1 MDQPIKTE
9 TAAHVEK
16 TRLADMFTP
25 AHIGATLMLGGGI
38 ALHAVEVY
46 ISITV
51 MPSVVRDIGGLDLFA
66 WTTTLFVAASLLGS
80 VFITARP
87 RGISLRTAYVIGAIF
102 FGAGSLAAAVAPS
115 MILVVLGR
123 AVQGFGAGLIV
134 ALGYAFVRHAYPER
148 LWNRASTIY
157 AAVWGAATFIGP
169 SLGGFFAHGH
179 LWRIAFA
186 IPLPFTII
194 MAIAAPRLLPE
205 APDDRDRIV
214 VPLPQILSMVAA
226 VVMLS
231 LAGSSEVHAVR
242 MAWLAAAVASAVALL
257 VFERRLPTKLF
268 PHGATK
274 LSTPLGLIYAFML
287 LVLLVLSSDVYIPYF
302 LQELHGVPPLFSG
315 YLVGLVALGW
325 TIGAFLTT
333 HYTGNKAIGAII
345 FGAALQLAGTA
356 LLTVTMAQADPQA
369 NATLIALVSAG
380 IFFMGAGVGL
390 GWAHLVALVIRLS
403 RDDEKDRASAA
414 ITMMQSL
421 GSGFGAALAGVI
433 VNSTGLLDPG
443 GVAGNISAAYWLFL
457 LFALPASAAL
467 LAGFALKRRLSAVG

>member
-1 MDQPIKTE
+1 MDQPIQSKAE
-9 TAAHVEK
+9 AKPEK
-16 TRLADMFTP
+16 TRLSEMFAP
-25 AHIGATLMLGGGI
+25 AHLGATLMLGGGI

-87 RGISLRTAYVIGAIF
+87 RGISLRQAYVIGALF

-169 SLGGFFAHGH
+169 SLGGLFAQGA

-186 IPLPFTII
+186 IPLPFTLL
-194 MAIAAPRLLPE
+194 MALAAPRLLPE
-205 APDDRDRIV
+205 APDERDRII

-231 LAGSSEVHAVR
+231 LAGSSPVHSIR
-242 MAWLAAAVASAVALL
+242 MAWLAAAVTSAAALL

-268 PHGATK
+268 PEGATR
-274 LSTPLGLIYAFML
+274 LSTPLGLIYGFML

-302 LQELHGVPPLFSG
+302 LQELHGVTPLVSG

-325 TIGAFLTT
+325 TIGAFITT
-333 HYTGNKAIGAII
+333 HHDGSRAIRAII
-345 FGAALQLAGTA
+345 AGGALQLVGTV
-356 LLTVTMAQADPQA
+356 LLTVTMARANPEAD
-369 NATLIALVSAG
+369 LFLVSLVSAG
-380 IFFMGAGVGL
+380 IFLMGAGVGL

-403 RDDEKDRASAA
+403 REDEKDRASAA

-433 VNSTGLLDPG
+433 VNSTGLLDPDG
-443 GVAGNISAAYWLFL
+443 TAGNISAAHWLFL
-457 LFALPASAAL
+457 LFALPAAAAL
-467 LAGFALKRRLSAVG
+467 LAGLALRRRLLVEG

>member
-1 MDQPIKTE
+1 
-9 TAAHVEK
+9 
-16 TRLADMFTP
+16 MFAP
-25 AHIGATLMLGGGI
+25 GHLGATLMLGGGI

-87 RGISLRTAYVIGAIF
+87 RGVSLRMAYVIGSIF

-169 SLGGFFAHGH
+169 SLGGLFAAGH
-179 LWRIAFA
+179 WWRLAFA

-205 APDDRDRIV
+205 APDDRTRIT
-214 VPLPQILSMVAA
+214 VPLPQIFSMVAA

-231 LAGSSEVHAVR
+231 LAGSSAVHEIR
-242 MAWLAAAVASAVALL
+242 MAWLAAAVASAGLLL
-257 VFERRLPTKLF
+257 VFERRRSAKLF
-268 PHGATK
+268 PHGATR

-333 HYTGNKAIGAII
+333 HYTGNRAIASII

-356 LLTVTMAQADPQA
+356 MLAVTMARADPQA
-369 NATLIALVSAG
+369 DLILLSVVSAG

-403 RDDEKDRASAA
+403 REDEKDRASAA

-443 GVAGNISAAYWLFL
+443 GVAGNISAAFWLFL
-457 LFALPASAAL
+457 LFALPAAAAL
-467 LAGFALKRRLSAVG
+467 ITGFGLKRRLSAG